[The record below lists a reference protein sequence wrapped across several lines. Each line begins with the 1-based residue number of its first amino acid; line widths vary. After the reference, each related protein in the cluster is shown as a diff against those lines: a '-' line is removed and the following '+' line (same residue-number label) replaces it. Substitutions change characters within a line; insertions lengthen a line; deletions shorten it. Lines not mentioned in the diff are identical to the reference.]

1 MFYEI
6 MQELTKVRKNN
17 TIYKEYGEDI
27 YTLIYYYTKDKRDIN
42 DKQLST
48 INRIAKKLDVPAQFV
63 INILKYEGV
72 EELDKTRG
80 TTIEAPR
87 E

>member
-27 YTLIYYYTKDKRDIN
+27 YTLIYFYTKDKRDIN

-63 INILKYEGV
+63 ISILKYEGV

-80 TTIEAPR
+80 TTVEASR
-87 E
+87 K